1 MAQVETVARLDLRK
15 SRFATIA
22 AQLRQLRSGGA
33 HAVVLSG
40 SLVMLVSMLL
50 VNAFNF
56 AYNVFM
62 ARRLG
67 PSEFGHI
74 NAAVTMLMIASCVSL
89 AFQLVC
95 TKFVVRNPTSETK
108 AGVFRSLLKKSW
120 IVSLPLGAALFLAK
134 APVARYLNLPDPWI
148 IGALAIGIAV
158 YAPVGVKRGAM
169 QGLCSFSRLGG
180 NFVLEAMIR
189 FVVGVLLV
197 LLGYGA
203 LGAVGAISAA
213 VLAAYFV
220 PRVPGELRVKP
231 AFGEPPSF
239 AEAVQAIVF
248 FVGQVIINNVDI
260 LMVKHFFDPGPAGLY
275 AALSQVGRLLYFI
288 CWFGVVNA
296 MFPVSAG
303 AREEGKEQSHTLLV
317 GVVLVL
323 GISAAFVLLVGLFP
337 HLVMGL
343 IFGSKFTQTESLL
356 ALYAAATGLYS
367 LSVVL
372 IAYEMSRRI
381 ANTGWLQLLFSG
393 AMVVV
398 IGSFHGSLR
407 EVVMVRIVLMALMLV
422 LVAFPFMRRALRLSW
437 RNSEQAVSHH

>member
-1 MAQVETVARLDLRK
+1 MAQVETVATLATPK
-15 SRFATIA
+15 SRLATLAGQI
-22 AQLRQLRSGGA
+22 RQLRGGSA

-50 VNAFNF
+50 VNVFNF

-62 ARRLG
+62 ARMLG

-74 NAAVTMLMIASCVSL
+74 NAAVTMLLIASCVSL

-95 TKFVVRNPTSETK
+95 TKFVVRNPSAETK
-108 AGVFRSLLKKSW
+108 AGVFQSLLTKSW
-120 IVSLPLGAALFLAK
+120 MISLPLGALLFLGQK
-134 APVARYLNLPDPWI
+134 VVAGYLNLPNPWI
-148 IGALAIGIAV
+148 VGALAIGIAV

-180 NFVLEAMIR
+180 NFVLEAMTR
-189 FVVGVLLV
+189 FLVGVVLV

-213 VLAAYFV
+213 VIAAYFV
-220 PRVPGELRVKP
+220 PPVPRELRVEP
-231 AFGEPPSF
+231 AVGEPPSF

-260 LMVKHFFDPGPAGLY
+260 LMVKHYFAADPAGVY

-303 AREEGKEQSHTLLV
+303 ATENGKDESHTLLL
-317 GVVLVL
+317 GIVLVL
-323 GISAAFVLLVGLFP
+323 GISAGFVFLVALFP
-337 HLVMGL
+337 HLIMGL
-343 IFGSKFTQTESLL
+343 IFGSKFAATESLL
-356 ALYAAATGLYS
+356 ALYAAATALYS

-393 AMVVV
+393 ALVLV
-398 IGSFHGSLR
+398 IGAFHGTLR
-407 EVVMVRIVLMALMLV
+407 EVVMVRIVLMALMLAMV
-422 LVAFPFMRRALRLSW
+422 SFPFLRRGLRLSW
-437 RNSEQAVSHH
+437 RRREEAFPHH